1 MQAASPVDG
10 NFALLAVQSRRALH
24 AATCANPTELEQ
36 SVEHWTIISDIVFA
50 LLFTVR
56 LHIVWR
62 YSLQEVNVVVGVE
75 LCHFVLGG
83 WFRSL

>member
-1 MQAASPVDG
+1 MKTASPVDG
-10 NFALLAVQSRRALH
+10 NFALLAIQSRRALH
-24 AATCANPTELEQ
+24 TATCADPTELEQ
-36 SVEHWTIISDIVFA
+36 PVEHWTIISDIVLA

-56 LHIVWR
+56 LHIVRR
-62 YSLQEVNVVVGVE
+62 YSLQEVDVVVGVE